1 MEKQKLAFLWDMDG
15 TLIDTKACHF
25 YCWRESMRAF
35 GYELEKDV
43 FEKNF
48 GRKSTVVIPLYL
60 GFDSDKLLVNQI
72 LEDYRKRLMKI
83 MVERT
88 QLVPGVLSWL
98 QEIQSLQRPQVVAS
112 SAAKATLEN
121 ILAAY
126 ELDGYFEHV
135 FAGAELPAKPNPDLF
150 LLAAKTLG
158 YAPEN
163 CCVIE
168 DSPAGVKAAKAA
180 GMHCVAV
187 LTSFP
192 RARLSMADM
201 IIDDF
206 TTPFSHVMN
215 EVGISNLVFS
225 QA

>member
-1 MEKQKLAFLWDMDG
+1 MMEKQKLAFLWDMDG
-15 TLIDTKACHF
+15 TLIDTKDCH
-25 YCWRESMRAF
+25 YECWRESMRAF

-60 GFDSDKLLVNQI
+60 GSDSDEVLVNQI
-72 LEDYRKRLMKI
+72 LEDYRKRLMGV

-88 QLVPGVLSWL
+88 SLVPGVLSWL
-98 QEIQSLQRPQVVAS
+98 QEIKNLRIPQVVAS
-112 SAAKATLEN
+112 SAAAATLDK

-126 ELDGYFEHV
+126 DLQDYFEGV

-158 YAPEN
+158 CAPEN

-180 GMHCVAV
+180 GMRCVAV
-187 LTSFP
+187 LTSFS
-192 RARLSMADM
+192 RSRLSMADK
-201 IIDDF
+201 IIEDF
-206 TTPFSHVMN
+206 TVPFSDVMN
-215 EVGISNLVFS
+215 EVGLYDP
-225 QA
+225 AHP